1 MTFADLAV
9 GSSVFVD
16 SNVLIYHFA
25 PDPAL
30 GPACS
35 QLIDR
40 IRKQELSGF
49 TATPMVTEMAHRL
62 MTIEAMQT
70 HGYPAQGIVR
80 RLKRHPQDVQG
91 LSGFRRAVEEIPQL
105 GIQVLTV
112 TPHLLAAGAGL
123 SQQIGL
129 LTSDALLIAVMREH
143 GLSNLASHDADFDRV
158 PGVVRYG
165 PM

>member
-1 MTFADLAV
+1 
-9 GSSVFVD
+9 
-16 SNVLIYHFA
+16 
-25 PDPAL
+25 
-30 GPACS
+30 
-35 QLIDR
+35 
-40 IRKQELSGF
+40 
-49 TATPMVTEMAHRL
+49 
-62 MTIEAMQT
+62 
-70 HGYPAQGIVR
+70 
-80 RLKRHPQDVQG
+80 
-91 LSGFRRAVEEIPQL
+91 
-105 GIQVLTV
+105 VLTV